1 MFGRFLLLF
10 LLTISISMANNEK
23 MPVMK
28 DFFTPKTLKLPKL
41 TFLT

>member
-23 MPVMK
+23 IPVVVSVEW
-28 DFFTPKTLKLPKL
+28 LKSHK
-41 TFLT
+41 